1 MVSCPTVGEL
11 VRLSLGMDDGI
22 YVLGNVVLLVARM
35 EGYVVV
41 RVEAVKVRAQ
51 LVRHGRVV
59 KYMCMVKY

>member
-11 VRLSLGMDDGI
+11 VRLSLGMGDGI
-22 YVLGNVVLLVARM
+22 YVLGNVILLVARM

-51 LVRHGRVV
+51 LIRHGRVV
-59 KYMCMVKY
+59 KYMCMAKY